1 MSGTV
6 IIGMGIALT
15 GAAVILFGV
24 GVIYQKTAGRK
35 IREEL
40 KREYEQ
46 AFQID
51 IMFQTTQRIP
61 CQTLKGG
68 RKNK

>member
-24 GVIYQKTAGRK
+24 GVIYQKTAGRQK
-35 IREEL
+35 TKQHL
-40 KREYEQ
+40 TVQ
-46 AFQID
+46 
-51 IMFQTTQRIP
+51 
-61 CQTLKGG
+61 L
-68 RKNK
+68 